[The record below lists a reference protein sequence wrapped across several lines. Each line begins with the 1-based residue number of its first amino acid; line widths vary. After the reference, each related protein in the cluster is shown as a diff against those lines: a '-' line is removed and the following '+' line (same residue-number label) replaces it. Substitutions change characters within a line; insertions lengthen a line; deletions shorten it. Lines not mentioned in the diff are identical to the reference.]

1 MNVLVRSARALCS
14 AVLFVLAVAAAA
26 SSSGCA
32 RVRPWERGKL
42 AHPTM
47 TGPGVPGPAEAHVY
61 AVHEGAVGGGAG
73 IESGC
78 GCN

>member
-1 MNVLVRSARALCS
+1 MNKPVHV
-14 AVLFVLAVAAAA
+14 VAVALALSLTMSA
-26 SSSGCA
+26 CA

-47 TGPGVPGPAEAHVY
+47 LLADEARPGEAHVY
-61 AVHEGAVGGGAG
+61 AIQEGAVGGAASVEG
-73 IESGC
+73 GC

>member
-1 MNVLVRSARALCS
+1 MIALIRWCRRLGATSLLV
-14 AVLFVLAVAAAA
+14 VAAA
-26 SSSGCA
+26 SLVGCA

-47 TGPGVPGPAEAHVY
+47 VNPGVPGAAEEHVY
-61 AVHEGAVGGGAG
+61 AVQEGAVGGGAG
-73 IESGC
+73 VESGC